1 MDFGKLHLSYSIYVI
16 LEFRRNPQRTRLVS
30 LVTMARERDF
40 EMVEQPVQYS
50 VTYNLSFSGVWGQ
63 SKPVSTFY
71 NTGAWRRILVG
82 VCHHDNSWVSHPSLA
97 KLWAVKTVK

>member
-1 MDFGKLHLSYSIYVI
+1 
-16 LEFRRNPQRTRLVS
+16 
-30 LVTMARERDF
+30 MARERDF

-71 NTGAWRRILVG
+71 NAGAWRRILVG

-97 KLWAVKTVK
+97 KLWAAKTVKYFVLENINPANWCNTSIMFLMTMIRTTKSS